1 MVHDTSVLIEGSILN
16 IFFSAN
22 MFQIIQFVKD
32 EFMRM
37 NEKIKENLNL
47 LREKGIHMF
56 NMVTLTSVKPKTSP
70 NGTALWLAI

>member
-1 MVHDTSVLIEGSILN
+1 MVHDTSVLIEGSIPN

-37 NEKIKENLNL
+37 SEKIKENLNL
-47 LREKGIHMF
+47 LREENKTQTFIFQRLSYGI
-56 NMVTLTSVKPKTSP
+56 
-70 NGTALWLAI
+70 